1 MADYSEPSAVEIETA
16 TQETPS
22 QRQARIRKEKR
33 EAKIRDGG
41 NARLNKIIGLGGGLP
56 RGGFAFSFPGESLF
70 EWMGSVMLRARK
82 SNELR
87 V

>member
-1 MADYSEPSAVEIETA
+1 MADSSEPVA
-16 TQETPS
+16 ETPS

-56 RGGFAFSFPGESLF
+56 RGLYFSYS
-70 EWMGSVMLRARK
+70 
-82 SNELR
+82 
-87 V
+87 

>member
-1 MADYSEPSAVEIETA
+1 MADSPETSAAETS
-16 TQETPS
+16 S

-56 RGGFAFSFPGESLF
+56 RGMSI
-70 EWMGSVMLRARK
+70 MTT
-82 SNELR
+82 
-87 V
+87 